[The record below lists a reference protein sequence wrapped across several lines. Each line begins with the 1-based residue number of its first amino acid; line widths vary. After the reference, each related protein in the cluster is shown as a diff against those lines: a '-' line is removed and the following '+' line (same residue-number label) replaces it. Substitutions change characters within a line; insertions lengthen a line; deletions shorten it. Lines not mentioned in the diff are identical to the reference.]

1 MVDRSRS
8 FFKNLNQSQEAKKKK
23 TNKQTKKKNSQKR
36 LKLATDFLRIGEKTS
51 S

>member
-8 FFKNLNQSQEAKKKK
+8 FFKNLNQSKEA
-23 TNKQTKKKNSQKR
+23 KKKNSQKSV
-36 LKLATDFLRIGEKTS
+36 KLATDFLRIGEKTS

>member
-8 FFKNLNQSQEAKKKK
+8 FFKNLNQSQEAKNKQ
-23 TNKQTKKKNSQKR
+23 TNKQKNSQKR